1 MTAPCVVFD
10 HPSGRVA
17 LIQGLALE
25 SMRMLAS
32 RSVDMILTDPPY
44 CAHVHANLGK
54 ERRNDGRGPRDAL
67 LFPPID
73 EAAIRVLA
81 TEFVRVCKGWI
92 LVFSD
97 FFQSATWGK
106 AIEAAGGAWV
116 RMGQW
121 CKTNPM
127 PQMTGDRPACG
138 AEDIVIGH
146 ATGAGLDWNG
156 GGHTAIWRGPREHG
170 AEHPTQKPTWLIQAL
185 LGAFAPPG
193 ALVLDPFIGSGT
205 TALAALLTERVKGE
219 QPIETTCVKCVA
231 RRGAEWQAPL
241 PVGCRVLGV
250 EGDER
255 WANHTIQRITPLLA
269 A

>member
-1 MTAPCVVFD
+1 MNVIFD

-17 LIQGLALE
+17 LIHGMALE
-25 SMRMLAS
+25 TLRQLPAK
-32 RSVDMILTDPPY
+32 SVDMILTDPPY
-44 CAHVHANLGK
+44 GAHVHANLGK
-54 ERRNDGRGPRDAL
+54 ERRDDGRAPRDAL
-67 LFPPID
+67 VFPPITD
-73 EAAIRVLA
+73 AAIRELA
-81 TEFVRVCKGWI
+81 AEFVRVCRGWI

-97 FFQSATWGK
+97 FYSSATWGK
-106 AIEAAGGAWV
+106 AIESAGGAWV

-127 PQMTGDRPACG
+127 PQMTGDRPGCG

-146 ATGAGLDWNG
+146 ATGEGLAWNG
-156 GGHTAIWRGPREHG
+156 GGHSNIWRGPREHA

-185 LGAFAPPG
+185 LGAFAPAG

-205 TALAALLTERVKGE
+205 TAYAALLTERVRGE
-219 QPIETTCVKCVA
+219 VPIETTCAKCVDKRA
-231 RRGAEWQAPL
+231 AEWSAPL
-241 PVGCRVLGV
+241 PQGVRVLGI

-255 WANHTIQRITPLLA
+255 WTNHTIARIAPLLA